1 MRSSIR
7 RENSRCAN
15 NIFYVT
21 ADHNDNFSKFNFFLV
36 LSAHFAA
43 RHYASAVFAIVVC
56 LSVRQSVCRSVTSR
70 YCIETTG
77 RIWARVWHGDFLSH
91 IPLSPKIRALPSGT
105 LSQTLDLENFA
116 TASRSRCQRNSS
128 SSTVEFVDDTY
139 TTIDKESWLSTTS
152 RSTSC
157 NPLTPILRFAVYS
170 LYNLF
175 LQLTRCGTDNARLQT
190 FLSPH
195 VTKIHP
201 SLFDFLRSPTDR
213 QTDKNAA
220 IMLPTLP
227 QPGGENVNESGNSV
241 SPTCEVA
248 IVELS
253 STTHIW

>member
-157 NPLTPILRFAVYS
+157 NPLTPILRLAVYS

-175 LQLTRCGTDNARLQT
+175 LQLTRCGLTKRAVADLLVPTRHENPPVT
-190 FLSPH
+190 FWL
-195 VTKIHP
+195 P
-201 SLFDFLRSPTDR
+201 SFTDR
-213 QTDKNAA
+213 QADRQKRGNYVAHTTAA
-220 IMLPTLP
+220 RRWK
-227 QPGGENVNESGNSV
+227 
-241 SPTCEVA
+241 C
-248 IVELS
+248 
-253 STTHIW
+253 